1 MSLRYR
7 NILHSLS
14 KYLPETQAIINRAV
28 LEGFTLPSSATL
40 TYINTLIAVMKVDGY
55 WAKRDLILNFAY
67 NDENCREFS
76 MINWKNPS
84 GNLATENNSYYNL
97 FARSEEFDNNG
108 FWAKVGSTVTANDVL
123 APNGTL
129 TADRINITGATAR
142 IQSAV
147 AQYTILVG
155 HKYNFSVYVNPDTR
169 DTITLR
175 DQVNTPNGATFNL
188 STLVATNTGNG
199 TDATITDVGGGWY
212 RCSVNFMPATTNL
225 NIGLAGSP
233 TVAQLYLWGAQL
245 TEGYGV
251 KAYQQTVVSYSALQ
265 YVGRGFYGNIN
276 WNQSIPNTYNINTGY
291 NPFSDGVAYTLN
303 DASMDIITQNNLGT
317 NNWVG
322 SAGGNTANNILRIGT
337 AGQASRLNSGNSN
350 LNAATDTNTLGYIA
364 LNRINSTD
372 MRVVVNSTVL
382 NRTQTSTVI
391 NNSNQV
397 LYSYTSLNQG
407 GLFSYYSMGA
417 EVVTEGQLFRTAY
430 NNYLTNIGLTPIA

>member
-1 MSLRYR
+1 M
-7 NILHSLS
+7 I
-14 KYLPETQAIINRAV
+14 T
-28 LEGFTLPSSATL
+28 
-40 TYINTLIAVMKVDGY
+40 DGY
-55 WAKRDLILNFAY
+55 WSKRDLILNFSY
-67 NDENCREFS
+67 NDINCRDFS

-97 FARSEEFDNNG
+97 FARSEEFDNS
-108 FWAKVGSTVTANDVL
+108 FWAKVSSTVTTNDTT
-123 APNGTL
+123 APDGTL
-129 TADRINITGATAR
+129 TADRINITGVTGR
-142 IQSAV
+142 LQV
-147 AQYTILVG
+147 ASGQYIPLLG
-155 HKYNFSVYVNPDTR
+155 KKYNFSIYVKPNTR
-169 DTITLR
+169 NIITLR
-175 DQVNTPNGATFNL
+175 DQLNTPNGAIFDL

-199 TDATITDVGGGWY
+199 TNATITDVGSGWY
-212 RCSVNFMPATTNL
+212 RCSVDFLPATTNL
-225 NIGLAGSP
+225 NIGLFGSP

-251 KAYQQTVVSYSALQ
+251 KAYQQTVASYSALQ
-265 YVGRGFYGNIN
+265 YDSKGFYGNIN
-276 WNQSIPNTYNINTGY
+276 WNQSVPNTYNIDTGY

-322 SAGGNTANNILRIGT
+322 SAGGNTANNILRIGN

-372 MRVVVNSTVL
+372 MRIVLNSTVL